1 MKLAVGALVAVL
13 LVPLLL
19 LAVVAAG
26 VASLARTLDPLG
38 HLPGIPGSG
47 PLGTFVQA
55 VGAVYY
61 ASTASLSGGDDAIT
75 RASIHDLGFG
85 PSDAARIERLIAA
98 LNPGSPLVGHGEAIL
113 HLGQQ
118 FRVDPLL

>member
-1 MKLAVGALVAVL
+1 VKVAVGALVAVL

-19 LAVVAAG
+19 LAVAAAG

-38 HLPGIPGSG
+38 HLPGLPGGG
-47 PLGTFVQA
+47 PLGPFVQA
-55 VGAVYY
+55 VGQVYY
-61 ASTASLSGGDDAIT
+61 AGTASLSGGDDTIARI
-75 RASIHDLGFG
+75 SIHDLGFG

-98 LNPGSPLVGHGEAIL
+98 INPGSPLVGQGEAIL

-118 FRVDPLL
+118 CGVGR